1 IGGDV
6 VRVKLR
12 KMMLAFE
19 FRVPRPSL
27 SDLLK
32 QQVPAGVAA
41 ILLGRLGAEETE
53 RILRQS
59 PSLETPAAGVST
71 GTTHPRTEG
80 GQQGLHRRLAV
91 HGGQQVRTDPVY
103 LYQRKGI

>member
-1 IGGDV
+1 MGHRRLDRVEMVFIGGDV

-32 QQVPAGVAA
+32 QQVPAGVTA
-41 ILLGRLGAEETE
+41 ILLGRLGAEETQ
-53 RILRQS
+53 RILRQ
-59 PSLETPAAGVST
+59 
-71 GTTHPRTEG
+71 
-80 GQQGLHRRLAV
+80 
-91 HGGQQVRTDPVY
+91 
-103 LYQRKGI
+103 